1 MKSYLGPG
9 MIRLTLPAAAALT
22 ALTLAAACAG
32 HPAPSPSKVTSAY
45 GLKVDDA
52 VRESAS
58 VQLLTTRDVVIA
70 ADCRLLTTS
79 DSSVADGLVAKG
91 LAARL
96 PANVTVYTTPYDPIT
111 LDSLPDV
118 VTDDGYGGKLCTP
131 HSFTIV
137 TGR

>member
-1 MKSYLGPG
+1 MGPG
-9 MIRLTLPAAAALT
+9 MNRLTLPAAVALT
-22 ALTLAAACAG
+22 ALALAAACAG
-32 HPAPSPSKVTSAY
+32 RPAPSPSKVTTNY
-45 GLKVDDA
+45 RLKVDDA

-58 VQLLTTRDVVIA
+58 VQLVTSRDVVIA
-70 ADCRLLTTS
+70 ADC
-79 DSSVADGLVAKG
+79 SSLSSGDAAATEGMVAKG

-137 TGR
+137 SGR

>member
-1 MKSYLGPG
+1 
-9 MIRLTLPAAAALT
+9 MIRLSPPAALALT
-22 ALTLAAACAG
+22 ALALAAACAG
-32 HPAPSPSKVTSAY
+32 HAPPSPSKVTTAY
-45 GLKVDDA
+45 KLKVDDA

-58 VQLLTTRDVVIA
+58 VQLVTTRDVLIA
-70 ADCRLLTTS
+70 ADCSKLASGAGPLVDLL
-79 DSSVADGLVAKG
+79 VEKG

-96 PANVTVYTTPYDPIT
+96 PANVTIYTTPYDPIT

-137 TGR
+137 TAK